1 MTAKQF
7 HNGNSGAAESKRT
20 AGDLVD
26 KKRLTVKSVHMSINF
41 ASSTGKTSKTPPP
54 IIQEVGSTRID
65 TTLFN
70 TSQDSLTPLRTSTW
84 VFTYVIHLLLIYP
97 SFTLFPFGHL

>member
-70 TSQDSLTPLRTSTW
+70 TSQDSLTPRTSTW